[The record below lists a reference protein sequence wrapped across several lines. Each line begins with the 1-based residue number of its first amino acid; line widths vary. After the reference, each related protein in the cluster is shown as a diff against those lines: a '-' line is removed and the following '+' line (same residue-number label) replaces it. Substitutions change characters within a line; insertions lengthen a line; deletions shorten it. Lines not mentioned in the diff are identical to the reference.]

1 MAGRVPDETAAA
13 KQVADSSTAGIGR
26 LLDRWQATND
36 PEQLAVLV
44 DAVRPMVEAVAVR
57 VLRSRR
63 IRDQSAVDDVVSLV
77 LDHLRRL
84 PRGQE
89 GERPVAMFRGADPG
103 SDRGGSFIR
112 LLARNRSLDVARS
125 HRRHCRHECSFTSAG
140 DAVRSSLVSHDDAAR
155 QEVEADV
162 HDRLAAA
169 IDRLEPD
176 LQAVVQML
184 LDGKS
189 QAVIAHVLGVC
200 PGTVSRGRR
209 RAMAKLRGLMGS

>member
-1 MAGRVPDETAAA
+1 MFETAVVYQAG
-13 KQVADSSTAGIGR
+13 DAGIDR

-57 VLRSRR
+57 VLRGRR
-63 IRDQSAVDDVVSLV
+63 IMDRSAVDDVVSLV

-84 PRGQE
+84 PGSQE
-89 GERPVAMFRGADPG
+89 GERPVAMFRGDDPG
-103 SDRGGSFIR
+103 TDRGGRFIR

-125 HRRHCRHECSFTSAG
+125 HRRHRRRECPFSLAG
-140 DAVRSSLVSHDDAAR
+140 DQVRWSFVSPDDAAG
-155 QEVEADV
+155 QEAEADI
-162 HDRLAAA
+162 HDRLVAA

-200 PGTVSRGRR
+200 PGTVSRTRR

>member
-1 MAGRVPDETAAA
+1 MGGRIVESTAANPTG
-13 KQVADSSTAGIGR
+13 DAGIGG

-44 DAVRPMVEAVAVR
+44 GAVRPMVEAVAVR

-63 IRDQSAVDDVVSLV
+63 IMDRSAVDDVLSLV

-84 PRGQE
+84 PRGPE
-89 GERPVAMFRGADPG
+89 GERPVAMFRGDDPG
-103 SDRGGSFIR
+103 TDRGGRFIR

-125 HRRHCRHECSFTSAG
+125 HRRHRRRECPFSSAG
-140 DAVRSSLVSHDDAAR
+140 DQVRWRFAIPDDAAR
-155 QEVEADV
+155 QEAEADV
-162 HDRLAAA
+162 HDRLVAA

-200 PGTVSRGRR
+200 PGTVSRTRR
-209 RAMAKLRGLMGS
+209 RAMAKLRGLLGS

>member
-1 MAGRVPDETAAA
+1 MEGRGAETAAA
-13 KQVADSSTAGIGR
+13 NQAAESSPAGIGR

-44 DAVRPMVEAVAVR
+44 GAVRPMVEAVAVR

-63 IRDQSAVDDVVSLV
+63 IKDQSAVDDVLSLV

-84 PRGQE
+84 PGGQE

-103 SDRGGSFIR
+103 SDRGGRFIR

-125 HRRHCRHECSFTSAG
+125 HRRHWRRECSFSSAG
-140 DAVRSSLVSHDDAAR
+140 DTVRWSLANPDDAAR
-155 QEVEADV
+155 QEAEADV
-162 HDRLAAA
+162 HDRLVVA

-176 LQAVVQML
+176 LQAVVRML

-200 PGTVSRGRR
+200 PGTVSRARR

>member
-1 MAGRVPDETAAA
+1 MEGRGAETAAA
-13 KQVADSSTAGIGR
+13 NQAAESSPAGIGR

-44 DAVRPMVEAVAVR
+44 GAVRPMVEAVAVR

-63 IRDQSAVDDVVSLV
+63 IKDQSAVDDVLSLV

-84 PRGQE
+84 PGGQE
-89 GERPVAMFRGADPG
+89 GERPVAMFRGDDPV
-103 SDRGGSFIR
+103 SDSGGRFIR

-125 HRRHCRHECSFTSAG
+125 HRRHRRYECPFSSAG
-140 DAVRSSLVSHDDAAR
+140 DTVRWSLANPDDAAR
-155 QEVEADV
+155 QEAEADV
-162 HDRLAAA
+162 HDRLVVA

-176 LQAVVQML
+176 LQAVVRML

-200 PGTVSRGRR
+200 PGTVSRARR

>member
-1 MAGRVPDETAAA
+1 MEGRVAETAAA
-13 KQVADSSTAGIGR
+13 NQAAESSTAGIGR

-36 PEQLAVLV
+36 PEQLAVRV
-44 DAVRPMVEAVAVR
+44 GAVRPMVEAVAVR

-63 IRDQSAVDDVVSLV
+63 IKDQSAVDDVLSLV

-84 PRGQE
+84 PGGQE
-89 GERPVAMFRGADPG
+89 GERPVALFRGADPG
-103 SDRGGSFIR
+103 SDRGGRFIR

-125 HRRHCRHECSFTSAG
+125 HRRHWRHECSFTSAG
-140 DAVRSSLVSHDDAAR
+140 DTVRFSLVSHDDAAR
-155 QEVEADV
+155 QAAEADI

-169 IDRLEPD
+169 IGRLEPE

-200 PGTVSRGRR
+200 PGTVSRARR
-209 RAMAKLRGLMGS
+209 RAMAKLRGLMGA

>member
-1 MAGRVPDETAAA
+1 MDSRVLEAAA
-13 KQVADSSTAGIGR
+13 INQAGDSSTAGIGG
-26 LLDRWQATND
+26 LLDRWQATKD

-44 DAVRPMVEAVAVR
+44 GAVRPMVEAVAVR

-63 IRDQSAVDDVVSLV
+63 ITDRSVVDDVVSLV
-77 LDHLRRL
+77 FDHLRRL
-84 PRGQE
+84 PGGQE

-103 SDRGGSFIR
+103 SDRGGRFIR

-125 HRRHCRHECSFTSAG
+125 HRRHWHRECPFTSAG
-140 DAVRSSLVSHDDAAR
+140 DRVWPSLVSHDDAAR
-155 QEVEADV
+155 QEAEAEV
-162 HDRLAAA
+162 HHRLAAA

-200 PGTVSRGRR
+200 PGTVSRSRR
-209 RAMAKLRGLMGS
+209 RAMIELRRLMGY

>member
-1 MAGRVPDETAAA
+1 MAGRVVETAAA
-13 KQVADSSTAGIGR
+13 NQAWDSSPAGIGG
-26 LLDRWQATND
+26 LLDRWQATKD

-44 DAVRPMVEAVAVR
+44 DAVRPMVEAVAER

-63 IRDQSAVDDVVSLV
+63 IKDQSAVDDVLSLV

-84 PRGQE
+84 PGGQE

-103 SDRGGSFIR
+103 SDRGGRFIR

-125 HRRHCRHECSFTSAG
+125 HRRHWRRECSFSSAG
-140 DAVRSSLVSHDDAAR
+140 DTERCSLVSHDDVAR
-155 QEVEADV
+155 QEADADV
-162 HDRLAAA
+162 HDLLAAA

-176 LQAVVQML
+176 LKAVVRML

-200 PGTVSRGRR
+200 PGTVSRARR

>member
-1 MAGRVPDETAAA
+1 MEGRGAETAAA
-13 KQVADSSTAGIGR
+13 NQAAESSPAGIGR

-44 DAVRPMVEAVAVR
+44 GAVRPMVEAVAVR

-63 IRDQSAVDDVVSLV
+63 IKDQSAVDDVLSLV

-84 PRGQE
+84 PGGQE

-103 SDRGGSFIR
+103 SDSGGRFIR

-125 HRRHCRHECSFTSAG
+125 HRRHRRYECPFSSAG
-140 DAVRSSLVSHDDAAR
+140 DTVRWSLANPDDAAR
-155 QEVEADV
+155 QEAEADV
-162 HDRLAAA
+162 HDRLVVA

-176 LQAVVQML
+176 LQAVVRML

-200 PGTVSRGRR
+200 PGTVSRARR

>member
-1 MAGRVPDETAAA
+1 MNGREFETAAA
-13 KQVADSSTAGIGR
+13 SQAGDSGIGC

-44 DAVRPMVEAVAVR
+44 GAVRPMVEAVAVR

-63 IRDQSAVDDVVSLV
+63 IADRSAVDDVVSLV

-84 PRGQE
+84 PGGQE

-103 SDRGGSFIR
+103 SDLGGRFIR

-125 HRRHCRHECSFTSAG
+125 HLRHRRRECPFSSAG
-140 DAVRSSLVSHDDAAR
+140 DGVRYRLVSLDDAAR
-155 QEVEADV
+155 QDAEGDV
-162 HDRLAAA
+162 HDRLVAA
-169 IDRLEPD
+169 IDRLDPD

-200 PGTVSRGRR
+200 PGTVSRARR
-209 RAMAKLRGLMGS
+209 RAMAKLRGLLGD

>member
-1 MAGRVPDETAAA
+1 MHDRGGETAAA
-13 KQVADSSTAGIGR
+13 NEAGDCRTAGIDS

-44 DAVRPMVEAVAVR
+44 DAVRPTVEAVAVR

-63 IRDQSAVDDVVSLV
+63 ITDRSAVDDVVSLV

-84 PRGQE
+84 PGGQE

-103 SDRGGSFIR
+103 SDRGGRFIR

-125 HRRHCRHECSFTSAG
+125 HRRHWRRECPFTSAG

-155 QEVEADV
+155 QEAESDI

-169 IDRLEPD
+169 IDRLEPE

-200 PGTVSRGRR
+200 PGTVSRARR
-209 RAMAKLRGLMGS
+209 RATIKLRGLMGF

>member
-1 MAGRVPDETAAA
+1 MFETAVVYQAG
-13 KQVADSSTAGIGR
+13 DAGIDR

-57 VLRSRR
+57 VLRGRR
-63 IRDQSAVDDVVSLV
+63 IMDRSAVDDVVSLV

-84 PRGQE
+84 PGSQE

-103 SDRGGSFIR
+103 TDRGGSFIR

-125 HRRHCRHECSFTSAG
+125 HRRHRRRECPFSLAG
-140 DAVRSSLVSHDDAAR
+140 DQVRWSFVSPDDAAG
-155 QEVEADV
+155 QEAAADI
-162 HDRLAAA
+162 HDRLVAA

-200 PGTVSRGRR
+200 PGTVSRTRR

>member
-1 MAGRVPDETAAA
+1 MEGRGAETAAA
-13 KQVADSSTAGIGR
+13 NQAAESSPAGIGR
-26 LLDRWQATND
+26 LLDRWQATSD

-44 DAVRPMVEAVAVR
+44 GAVRPMVEAVAVR

-63 IRDQSAVDDVVSLV
+63 IKDQSAVDDVLSLV

-84 PRGQE
+84 PGGQE

-103 SDRGGSFIR
+103 SDSGGRFIR

-125 HRRHCRHECSFTSAG
+125 HRRHRRYECPFSSAG
-140 DAVRSSLVSHDDAAR
+140 DTVRWSLANPDDAAR
-155 QEVEADV
+155 QEAEADV
-162 HDRLAAA
+162 HDRLVVA
-169 IDRLEPD
+169 IDRREPD
-176 LQAVVQML
+176 LQAVVRML

-200 PGTVSRGRR
+200 PGTVSRARR

>member
-1 MAGRVPDETAAA
+1 MEGRGAETAAA
-13 KQVADSSTAGIGR
+13 NQAAESSTAGIGR

-63 IRDQSAVDDVVSLV
+63 ITDWSAVDDVLSLV

-84 PRGQE
+84 PGGQE
-89 GERPVAMFRGADPG
+89 GERPVALFRGADPG
-103 SDRGGSFIR
+103 SDRGGRFIR

-125 HRRHCRHECSFTSAG
+125 HRRHWRHECSFTSAG
-140 DAVRSSLVSHDDAAR
+140 DTVRFSLVSHDDVAW
-155 QEVEADV
+155 QEAEADV
-162 HDRLAAA
+162 HDRLVVA

-200 PGTVSRGRR
+200 PGTVSRARR
-209 RAMAKLRGLMGS
+209 RAMAKLRGLMGA

>member
-1 MAGRVPDETAAA
+1 MEGRGAETAAA
-13 KQVADSSTAGIGR
+13 NQAAESSTAGIGR

-44 DAVRPMVEAVAVR
+44 GAVRPMVEAVAVR

-63 IRDQSAVDDVVSLV
+63 IKDQSAVDDVLSLV

-84 PRGQE
+84 PGGQE

-103 SDRGGSFIR
+103 SDSGGRFIR

-125 HRRHCRHECSFTSAG
+125 HRRHRRYECPFSSAG
-140 DAVRSSLVSHDDAAR
+140 DTVRWSLANPDDAAR
-155 QEVEADV
+155 QEAEADV
-162 HDRLAAA
+162 HDRLVVA

-176 LQAVVQML
+176 LQAVVRML

-200 PGTVSRGRR
+200 PGTVSRARR

>member
-1 MAGRVPDETAAA
+1 MHDRVFETAAA
-13 KQVADSSTAGIGR
+13 NEAGKSSTAGIGR

-63 IRDQSAVDDVVSLV
+63 ITDRSAVDDVVSLV

-84 PRGQE
+84 PGGQE

-103 SDRGGSFIR
+103 SDRGVSFIR

-125 HRRHCRHECSFTSAG
+125 HRRHWRHECSFTSAG
-140 DAVRSSLVSHDDAAR
+140 DQVRWSFAIPDDAAR
-155 QEVEADV
+155 QEAEADV
-162 HDRLAAA
+162 HDRLVAA
-169 IDRLEPD
+169 IDHLEPD

-189 QAVIAHVLGVC
+189 QAVIAHVLGVS
-200 PGTVSRGRR
+200 PGTVSRTRR
-209 RAMAKLRGLMGS
+209 RAMAKLRGLLGS

>member
-1 MAGRVPDETAAA
+1 MEGRGAETAAA
-13 KQVADSSTAGIGR
+13 NQAAESSPAGIGR
-26 LLDRWQATND
+26 LPDRWQATND

-44 DAVRPMVEAVAVR
+44 GAVRPMVEAVAVR

-63 IRDQSAVDDVVSLV
+63 IKDQSAVDDVLSLV

-84 PRGQE
+84 PGGQE

-103 SDRGGSFIR
+103 SDSGGRFIR

-125 HRRHCRHECSFTSAG
+125 HRRHRRYECPFSSAG
-140 DAVRSSLVSHDDAAR
+140 DTVRWSLANPDDAAR
-155 QEVEADV
+155 QEAEADV
-162 HDRLAAA
+162 HDRLVVA

-176 LQAVVQML
+176 LQAVVRML

-200 PGTVSRGRR
+200 PGTVSRARR